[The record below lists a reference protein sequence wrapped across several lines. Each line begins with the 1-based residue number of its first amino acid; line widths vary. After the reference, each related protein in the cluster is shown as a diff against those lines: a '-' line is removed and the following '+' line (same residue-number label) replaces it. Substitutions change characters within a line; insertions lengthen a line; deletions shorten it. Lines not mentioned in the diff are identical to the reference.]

1 MDRPLAKG
9 KKTRLRPLVREDV
22 DAMLRW
28 GRHADPLLAG
38 YNMPRLDRPGAD
50 EWYRARTNRPD
61 FRIFAI
67 QNRDGAVL
75 GRLSIREIDN
85 RLRRARLGIVLDP
98 SLVDQ
103 GLGTDALTAF
113 QEFYFEHLRF
123 ETLVLDVAAYNVR
136 ARRCYENCGFHYT
149 GRHWQREEGLGEG
162 VGFAVFTDSRFAEVR
177 RFFRQTRAGLEVLYC
192 DMEVTREEYRAR
204 AAARQ

>member
-1 MDRPLAKG
+1 
-9 KKTRLRPLVREDV
+9 
-22 DAMLRW
+22 MLRW
-28 GRHADPLLAG
+28 GRHSDPLLAG
-38 YNMPRLDRPGAD
+38 YNMPRLDRREAD
-50 EWYRARTNRPD
+50 EWYRARTSRPD
-61 FRIFAI
+61 FRIFAVLD
-67 QNRDGAVL
+67 RDGALV

-98 SLVDQ
+98 KLVDQ
-103 GLGTDALTAF
+103 GLGTDAITAF
-113 QEFYFEHLRF
+113 QEFYFEQLRF

-136 ARRCYENCGFHYT
+136 ARRCYEKCGFRHT
-149 GRHWQREEGLGEG
+149 GEHWQREEGLGEG

-192 DMEVTREEYRAR
+192 DMEVTREEYQAL